1 MKRRIILRLVL
12 ITFAPLIVRAEVP
25 VQVQPTGLT
34 YTGILVNGSS
44 TSKFDIVFI
53 GDGFQKNEQTA
64 FNNKVNEAVAALQS
78 RPGYSERM
86 CGFNIWRVNV
96 LSTDS
101 GIDHPKNGISKTPR
115 STVATEIPRC

>member
-1 MKRRIILRLVL
+1 MNRRIALRLVL
-12 ITFAPLIVRAEVP
+12 ITFAPLIVCAEVP

-86 CGFNIWRVNV
+86 AGFKNQRGGALFSPATQN
-96 LSTDS
+96 DS
-101 GIDHPKNGISKTPR
+101 
-115 STVATEIPRC
+115 